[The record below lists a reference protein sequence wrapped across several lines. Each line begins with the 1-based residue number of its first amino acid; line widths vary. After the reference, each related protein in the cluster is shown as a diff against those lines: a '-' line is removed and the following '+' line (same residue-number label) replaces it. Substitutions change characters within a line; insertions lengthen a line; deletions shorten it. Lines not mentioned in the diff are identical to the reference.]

1 VSENSLNLSG
11 HLGQPNDVAPAVTF
25 PSTMA
30 ARTIGRTYPVTG
42 SSYVD
47 R

>member
-1 VSENSLNLSG
+1 MSENSLHLSG
-11 HLGQPNDVAPAVTF
+11 HLGQRNEIAPAVTF

-30 ARTIGRTYPVTG
+30 ARTMGRIYPVTG
-42 SSYVD
+42 SSYVN